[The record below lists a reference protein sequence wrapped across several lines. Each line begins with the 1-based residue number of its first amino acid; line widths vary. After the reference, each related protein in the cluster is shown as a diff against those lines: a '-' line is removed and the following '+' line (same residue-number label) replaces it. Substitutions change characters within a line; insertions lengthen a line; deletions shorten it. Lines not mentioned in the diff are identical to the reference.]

1 MSGLALASAAAV
13 APVSAQTYPTKP
25 VRIVVGFAAG
35 GSTDIIARL
44 TAQRLTEALGQQFVV
59 ENRTGATGAIA
70 DERVA
75 RSTPDGY
82 TLLVN
87 AGSAT
92 VIPALRKLPYD
103 LLQDLAPVS
112 LVATVPFVLVV
123 HPSVP
128 VQNVKE
134 LIALARR
141 QPGKLSYATSG
152 TGGTHHLAGE
162 LFNSM
167 AKVSIIHV
175 PFKGGSENVVA
186 TAAGQ
191 VEMAYATPT
200 AALPLIRAKRV
211 KPLAVT
217 TVKRST
223 SLPDVPTL
231 HESGLTGYDRPN
243 WNGMLAPAGTPREII
258 GRLNAAVKS
267 ALGTP
272 AAREAFMAQGLEV
285 QTSTPEEFG
294 AFMQRQLIENAKLVK
309 LAGIKGE

>member
-1 MSGLALASAAAV
+1 V
-13 APVSAQTYPTKP
+13 KP

-44 TAQRLTEALGQQFVV
+44 TAQRLAEALGQPFVV
-59 ENRTGATGAIA
+59 ENRTGATGTIA

-75 RSTPDGY
+75 RSPADGY

-87 AGSAT
+87 AGSAA
-92 VIPALRKLPYD
+92 VVPVLRKLPYS

-128 VQNVKE
+128 VQNVQE

-141 QPGKLSYATSG
+141 QPGKVSYATSG

-167 AKVSIIHV
+167 AKVNIVHV
-175 PFKGGSENVVA
+175 PYKGGSENVVA
-186 TAAGQ
+186 TAAGE
-191 VEMAYATPT
+191 VEMSYATPT

-211 KPLAVT
+211 KALAVT
-217 TVKRST
+217 AARRSS

-231 HESGLTGYDRPN
+231 HESGLIGYDRPN
-243 WNGMLAPAGTPREII
+243 WNGLLAPAGTPREII
-258 GRLNAAVKS
+258 GRLNTAVKA

-272 AAREAFMAQGLEV
+272 AAREAFIAQGLEV

-294 AFMQRQLIENAKLVK
+294 AFMQRQLNENAKLVK